1 MIVLYCIYAFWVVIT
16 HEIQLRS
23 TTSTAGPQ
31 IRYLRTAIFDP
42 RQSQPGGS
50 PIDML
55 VVHRPGTAI
64 KAAKAASQI

>member
-1 MIVLYCIYAFWVVIT
+1 MK
-16 HEIQLRS
+16 LRTPALS
-23 TTSTAGPQ
+23 SIILRLDIPQ